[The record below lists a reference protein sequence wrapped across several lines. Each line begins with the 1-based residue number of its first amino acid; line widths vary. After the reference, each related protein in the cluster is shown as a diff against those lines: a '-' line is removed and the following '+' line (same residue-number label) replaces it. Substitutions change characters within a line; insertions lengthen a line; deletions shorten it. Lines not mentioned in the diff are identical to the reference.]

1 MWSEGKKTDWFFDN
15 RSCSLLDP
23 FTYFWRS
30 RWDRVWPVILRVFMV
45 IYLKYRGNLWFFLF
59 WRKNANAFELL
70 LMIADNEAEMSVIL
84 LLCEICRKYYEVQGP
99 YVEIAYWGFTQ
110 MIVFFLWKIIN
121 LTRVRAFH
129 KLLGNFLAIS
139 CISGNFFLF
148 EQPFA
153 FWAISLVIF

>member
-1 MWSEGKKTDWFFDN
+1 MKYESHTIFY
-15 RSCSLLDP
+15 RSNHYAKFEDFAL
-23 FTYFWRS
+23 
-30 RWDRVWPVILRVFMV
+30 
-45 IYLKYRGNLWFFLF
+45 FLEITLF
-59 WRKNANAFELL
+59 KL
-70 LMIADNEAEMSVIL
+70 IL
-84 LLCEICRKYYEVQGP
+84 LKWLSKV
-99 YVEIAYWGFTQ
+99 
-110 MIVFFLWKIIN
+110 VFFLWKIIN